1 MLYEEKC
8 RKHSFGSGA
17 ISNSCRHGTVTGFSS
32 DHSEHGQDRLMLQD
46 WEKDFSTNTEVLN

>member
-1 MLYEEKC
+1 MNWH

-17 ISNSCRHGTVTGFSS
+17 ISNGCRSWAVTGFSS

-46 WEKDFSTNTEVLN
+46 WENDFSTNTEVLN